1 MGNIIF
7 NKTRKVTSPTS
18 AYGKPAAVDFYIPEY
33 SPELSTDLV
42 NKNPNRYDY
51 KLDIS
56 PKLDSMTITL
66 MPNGRILIPSGIRV
80 IINDPNTCLLAVNKS
95 GIASKKGLIIGAAL
109 IDEDYTGEIHLNLIN
124 TTRDIVQLKT
134 GDKVVQFMHLPII
147 RSEFQEVCSEDF
159 DKLKPDSKRGD
170 KGFGSSGT

>member
-7 NKTRKVTSPTS
+7 NKTRKVKNPDR
-18 AYGKPAAVDFYIPEY
+18 AYGTGDAVDFFVPEY
-33 SPELSTDLV
+33 SPEFSSDLV

-95 GIASKKGLIIGAAL
+95 GIASKKGLIVGACL
-109 IDEDYTGEIHLNLIN
+109 IDHDYQSEIHLNLIN
-124 TTRDIVQLKT
+124 NTRDIVQLNT